1 MRSRVV
7 LVAGLL
13 VLLPWP
19 AAGQEVTAAA
29 GPGEDLDLHAV
40 IELFKESES
49 IEEFEQ
55 KLNDPDV
62 GVNNLDLNEDGEVDF
77 IRVMEY
83 TEGDANVFVL
93 QAALGED
100 TYQDVARVMVEK
112 VEGEEIVA
120 EVQGDEELYGEG
132 YVIAPTT
139 VIVVTSF
146 ALLGVI
152 FRPRRVVYRSPWG
165 WRRRPPWWRPFP
177 PVVRAT
183 YRSRTAR
190 YRQARGSARRSHT
203 RARKADNVYRTQRRR
218 SGPGSGPGPSWHH
231 SATPPSGWIERFAA
245 NGLFDDPACAG
256 RGVMV

>member
-1 MRSRVV
+1 M
-7 LVAGLL
+7 
-13 VLLPWP
+13 LLPWP
-19 AAGQEVTAAA
+19 VAAQEVTAVT

-40 IELFKESES
+40 IELFKQSES

-62 GVNNLDLNEDGEVDF
+62 GVNNLDLNQDGEVDF

-83 TEGDANVFVL
+83 AEGDAHVYVL

-100 TYQDVARVMVEK
+100 TYQDVARMMVEK

-120 EVQGDEELYGEG
+120 EVQGDEALYGEG

-146 ALLGVI
+146 ALLSVV
-152 FRPRRVVYRSPWG
+152 FRPRRAIYRSPWG
-165 WRRRPPWWRPFP
+165 WLHRPPWWRPFR
-177 PVVRAT
+177 PVARAT
-183 YRSRTAR
+183 YRNRTAR
-190 YRQARGSARRSHT
+190 YRQSRSSARQRQT

-218 SGPGSGPGPSWHH
+218 SGPGPGQDH
-231 SATPPSGWIERFAA
+231 SAMPLRGWVGRFTAH
-245 NGLFDDPACAG
+245 GPFDDAPFF
-256 RGVMV
+256 RGEVVS

>member
-1 MRSRVV
+1 MRRPTV
-7 LVAGLL
+7 LAAGLL
-13 VLLPWP
+13 ALLARPS
-19 AAGQEVTAAA
+19 AAQEVTAVS

-83 TEGDANVFVL
+83 AEGDAHVFVL

-112 VEGEEIVA
+112 IEGDEVVA
-120 EVQGDEELYGEG
+120 EVQGDEAIYGEG

-146 ALLGVI
+146 ALLSVV
-152 FRPRRVVYRSPWG
+152 FPPRRAVYRSPWG
-165 WRRRPPWWRPFP
+165 WHRRPPWWRPRP
-177 PVVRAT
+177 PVARAT
-183 YRSRTAR
+183 YHSRTAR
-190 YRQARGSARRSHT
+190 YRQSRASARQRQT

-218 SGPGSGPGPSWHH
+218 SGPGPGRDH
-231 SATPPSGWIERFAA
+231 SAAPLSGWVGRFAA
-245 NGLFDDPACAG
+245 HAPFDHGPL
-256 RGVMV
+256 RLREVMA